1 MSPHPRRQISTAV
14 ILKGIKVAAVTSGQI
29 NTSGGTVVYLAGNDP
44 SLIIN
49 PEKIGG
55 STYRKSNIWESLKA
69 REIKNGLLNQ
79 KDPSQLVFI
88 GETNGALKLYTN
100 PTTQKP
106 EYMLHPSAAKAW
118 FKWRDE
124 MKAKG
129 IPYRVSSGYRSSAHQ
144 SGLGSGSTIAAA
156 GSSPHGVGGALDFGN
171 LYGIVN
177 GVGSPS
183 ENAQGRLSKSYQDIA
198 KSGVNHFWYNP
209 YRLADSRGVD
219 EIWHFEYWGPL

>member
-1 MSPHPRRQISTAV
+1 MSNKIINTPDL
-14 ILKGIKVAAVTSGQI
+14 LKGLTFGATSPSK
-29 NTSGGTVVYLAGNDP
+29 NVVYLSGNDP

-49 PEKIGG
+49 PQKIGR
-55 STYRKSNIWESLKA
+55 SSYRKSDIWKSLKA

-79 KDPSQLVFI
+79 KDPTQLVFI
-88 GETNGALKLYTN
+88 GETNGANKLYIN
-100 PTTQKP
+100 PQTKKP

-124 MKAKG
+124 MNSKG
-129 IPYRVSSGYRSSAHQ
+129 IAYRVSSGYRSSAHQ
-144 SGLGSGSTIAAA
+144 SGLGSGPTVASP

-171 LYGIVN
+171 LYGIVD

-183 ENAQGRLSKSYQDIA
+183 SNAQGRLSKQYQDIA
-198 KSGVNHFWYNP
+198 KAGANHFWYNP
-209 YRLADSRGVD
+209 WRLADSRGVD